1 MKAIAWFYPVTA
13 AVVFF
18 QAISGAS
25 TVLDF
30 YNFDMH
36 MMTGYV
42 TAVFALVAVI
52 IPFVLKPKYNA
63 LRYSSLVLF
72 ILVVLQG
79 FIGFAAE
86 KSDQVVAIHFVNFLI
101 LYAVVIST
109 IFYAF
114 RWGRMVPPP
123 TQQVVAAAKP

>member
-30 YNFDMH
+30 YNFDLH
-36 MMTGYV
+36 LLTGYV
-42 TAVFALVAVI
+42 TGAFVLVAAI
-52 IPFVLKPKYNA
+52 IPFVIKPKYNA
-63 LRYSSLVLF
+63 LRYSSLVLLL
-72 ILVVLQG
+72 LVIAQG
-79 FIGFAAE
+79 IIGFSAE
-86 KSDQVVAIHFVNFLI
+86 KSDQLVAIHFSNFLI
-101 LYAVVIST
+101 LYGVTIAT

-114 RWGRMVPPP
+114 RWGRTLPQS
-123 TQQVVAAAKP
+123 QQVVAAKP